1 MSACRLLRRRQ
12 IIDRLLIALNLISAQ
27 EPRRAMQK
35 GAELCPFL
43 ACGAAVLAGRI
54 DRRTQAGNR
63 VKAVVLQY
71 DFVFN
76 SVYRVIPSCAFIS
89 STEARRSVA

>member
-1 MSACRLLRRRQ
+1 MSACRLLHRRQ

-35 GAELCPFL
+35 GAELCPFWL
-43 ACGAAVLAGRI
+43 VVPPFLPAASI
-54 DRRTQAGNR
+54 DAPVPAIALRRWCCSTI
-63 VKAVVLQY
+63 L
-71 DFVFN
+71 FFN